1 MEVLATELPGVLMLK
16 PRLFADERGHFFEG
30 YNQRDLATQAGIDQP
45 FVQDNQSRSKKGVLR
60 GLHYQNPQAQG
71 KLVRVLAGEIFDV
84 VVDIRRSSSTF
95 GKAATVRLSA
105 QDAAT
110 LWVPA
115 GFAHGFLVLSEFA
128 DVLYKTTD
136 FYAPQSEHCIL
147 WNDPALAIAW
157 PLTEEPQ
164 LSPKDRVGK
173 LLKDAPVYA

>member
-1 MEVLATELPGVLMLK
+1 MKASSTELPEVFLLE
-16 PRLFADERGHFFEG
+16 PRVFSDDRGYFFQSH
-30 YNQRDLATQAGIDQP
+30 NQRDFEQATGANVT
-45 FVQDNQSRSKKGVLR
+45 FVQDNQSRSKKNVLR

-84 VVDIRRSSSTF
+84 VVDIRRSSSSF
-95 GKAATVRLSA
+95 GKVATVRLAA

-157 PLTEEPQ
+157 PLSTEPQ
-164 LSPKDRVGK
+164 LSSKDRVGK